1 MVGTLS
7 ALYFQLH
14 VYAGQFESLLGRW
27 SEERFDLLQPD
38 SPGLHFILLVLSVE
52 QLKDVATKEVELVGA
67 SSGSRAA
74 AGGLD
79 FAKPGAG
86 PAGDAKEAET

>member
-1 MVGTLS
+1 LGQPYTFLAVRILVFLS
-7 ALYFQLH
+7 A
-14 VYAGQFESLLGRW
+14 
-27 SEERFDLLQPD
+27 
-38 SPGLHFILLVLSVE
+38 E

-79 FAKPGAG
+79 FAKVGAG
-86 PAGDAKEAET
+86 LAGDAKEADT